1 MTATIKPMRE
11 WRDVTPELFRNEIC
25 ASREPAVMRGLVGAW
40 PLVERGRQ
48 SSSAAAQYL
57 NQLYN
62 RKPIGTI
69 RMPASARGRVFYN
82 EAMSGYNFER
92 TMQDLRVVLHDLL
105 QAEAEDAP
113 ATIAVQAVGA
123 SEHLPGFEADHVMPL
138 APGVVPRLW
147 IGNAAVIAP
156 HYDLFDNIACV
167 AIGRRRFTLFP
178 PEQLANL
185 YVGPVD
191 NTPSGAPV
199 SLVDMNDP
207 DLERF
212 PKYADALESAVQ
224 AELGPGDAIFIP
236 YMWWH
241 GVEALDRFNILV
253 NYWWDDHA
261 AEAMVPPRVAM
272 MIARLAFAG
281 MSPEQLGRWRA
292 MFDHYIFG
300 SGEHPMAHV
309 PEHARGLFGD
319 LSPQQKRAARQHLAR
334 LLTDI

>member
-1 MTATIKPMRE
+1 MGTKIKAMRE
-11 WRDVTPELFRNEIC
+11 FRDVTPERFRNEIS
-25 ASREPAVMRGLVGAW
+25 ASREPAVMRGLVSGW
-40 PLVERGRQ
+40 PLVERGKT
-48 SSSAAAQYL
+48 SSSDAVQYL

-62 RKPIGTI
+62 RKPIGAI
-69 RMPASARGRVFYN
+69 RMPASAKGRVFYN
-82 EAMSGYNFER
+82 ETMTGYNFER

-113 ATIAVQAVGA
+113 PSTAMQAVGA
-123 SEHLPGFEADHVMPL
+123 SEHLPGFEADHAMPL
-138 APGVVPRLW
+138 TPGIAPRLW

-178 PEQLANL
+178 PEQLSNL
-185 YVGPVD
+185 YVGPID

-212 PKYADALESAVQ
+212 PRYAEALESAVQ

-261 AEAMVPPRVAM
+261 VEAMVPPRVAL
-272 MIARLAFAG
+272 MIARLAFAD

-292 MFDHYIFG
+292 MFDHYVFG
-300 SGEHPMAHV
+300 SDPYPLAHV
-309 PEHARGLFGD
+309 PGHALGLFGD
-319 LSPQQKRAARQHLAR
+319 LSAQQKRAARQHLAR